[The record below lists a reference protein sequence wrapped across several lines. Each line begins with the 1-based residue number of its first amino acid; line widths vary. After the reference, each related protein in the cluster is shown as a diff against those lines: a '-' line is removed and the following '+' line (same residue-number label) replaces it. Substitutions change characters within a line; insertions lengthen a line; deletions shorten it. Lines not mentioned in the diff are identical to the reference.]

1 PEEPEHEHQRQA
13 GARGQLEV
21 RQPVAVRELEEP
33 RGDEIGRVA
42 NVEEDDAE
50 LVNEEDRERERE
62 LGPAARLCGQVR
74 RVGVWVHRRLHR
86 QSTHLRCASTRVGS
100 SIPPSPASPQG
111 GLERGERDF
120 TGRGGD
126 GEDFCRGRGSR
137 PFWGPTPAATPT
149 PKTSPSSRESLS
161 PRSCRDRRWRSV
173 ALGDLVNGL
182 RSPLPPSSPAPPSK
196 TQR

>member
-62 LGPAARLCGQVR
+62 LGPAARL
-74 RVGVWVHRRLHR
+74 WV
-86 QSTHLRCASTRVGS
+86 QPAN
-100 SIPPSPASPQG
+100 PPQPQKPSLFPAN
-111 GLERGERDF
+111 
-120 TGRGGD
+120 
-126 GEDFCRGRGSR
+126 
-137 PFWGPTPAATPT
+137 
-149 PKTSPSSRESLS
+149 LS
-161 PRSCRDRRWRSV
+161 PRGAAVIADGAR
-173 ALGDLVNGL
+173 
-182 RSPLPPSSPAPPSK
+182 
-196 TQR
+196 